1 MTCSSDQT
9 ISLLAADDLQ
19 LFRRLHG
26 HAGQVGDIALSP
38 DGGFVASASE
48 DITVR
53 VWDLAM
59 GAAVAVLEGH
69 TDMVFAVRFSSEGDF
84 LASASLSD
92 EGSGSRSVLLWRCRD
107 RINVAA
113 LPRQEVRAIG

>member
-19 LFRRLHG
+19 LIRRLYG
-26 HAGQVGDIALSP
+26 HFGQVGDITLSP
-38 DGGFVASASE
+38 DGGFGASASE

-59 GAAVAVLEGH
+59 GTAVAVLEGH

-84 LASASLSD
+84 RVHSR
-92 EGSGSRSVLLWRCRD
+92 GSV
-107 RINVAA
+107 I
-113 LPRQEVRAIG
+113 

>member
-1 MTCSSDQT
+1 
-9 ISLLAADDLQ
+9 
-19 LFRRLHG
+19 
-26 HAGQVGDIALSP
+26 
-38 DGGFVASASE
+38 
-48 DITVR
+48 
-53 VWDLAM
+53 M

-92 EGSGSRSVLLWRCRD
+92 KGSGSRSVLLWRCRD

-113 LPRQEVRAIG
+113 LPRQEVRAIGGLDFHPSRPLLAAKDRALNR